1 MLYEILDLV
10 SDRIIKDK
18 GEKEYVVRTA
28 YNTKK
33 FISVDEE
40 DTDEKIIEKVTNATD
55 TQYLAG
61 NLTLEHND
69 LDAVIYVDRKD
80 GRPTFTLKRQQ

>member
-10 SDRIIKDK
+10 SDRIINDN

-33 FISVDEE
+33 YISVDDN
-40 DTDEKIIEKVTNATD
+40 DTDKKIIEKVTNTMD
-55 TQYLAG
+55 VKHLAE
-61 NLTLEHND
+61 NLVLEHND

-80 GRPTFTLKRQQ
+80 GRPVFTLKKN